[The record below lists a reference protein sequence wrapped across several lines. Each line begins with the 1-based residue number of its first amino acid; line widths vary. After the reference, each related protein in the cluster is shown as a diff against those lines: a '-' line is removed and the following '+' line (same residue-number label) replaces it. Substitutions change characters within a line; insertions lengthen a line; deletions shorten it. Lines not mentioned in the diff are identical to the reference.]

1 MEVNAG
7 STNHALH
14 VLDNVLLVHRKLKTK
29 KQLHKMSETYIFSNL
44 CYISDKF

>member
-14 VLDNVLLVHRKLKTK
+14 VLDNVLLVERKLRIS
-29 KQLHKMSETYIFSNL
+29 KQLHKMSETYIF
-44 CYISDKF
+44 